1 MNRTPCFCSMF
12 SELFY
17 FVGRDIEVSENESN
31 VTMISL
37 CALQCQSVLGF
48 EITTGTILLLTR

>member
-1 MNRTPCFCSMF
+1 MFFSIF

-31 VTMISL
+31 VAALVLLFYISHS
-37 CALQCQSVLGF
+37 Q
-48 EITTGTILLLTR
+48 

>member
-1 MNRTPCFCSMF
+1 MVNLVKIIMFYMYRTPCFCSMF

-31 VTMISL
+31 VT
-37 CALQCQSVLGF
+37 
-48 EITTGTILLLTR
+48 TLLLLFYISHSQ